1 MLLRESTRIATG
13 VVTQRGCSVSCL
25 IKDTMIETSFEFSNP
40 RVERIVFGCGKVKTV
55 GEEVARFGASRA
67 LVIASPSV
75 AKTLLLGRVRES
87 LGPRCVGVFNR
98 VEPHS
103 PTEVIQEAAE
113 QASAGKADILISL
126 GGGSAI
132 DTAKG
137 IAVLLAEG
145 GPLPRFGVRFTPPD
159 RKEVPSLPAPKLPHI
174 AIPTTL
180 SGGEYSYSVGITEAG
195 KKFIVAD
202 PKLAPRT
209 VVLDPEAAQ
218 TVPSRLLA
226 ASGMNALAH
235 CVEAVYSTHTQ
246 PLTRAYCLAGVSR
259 LSEFLPRAVAST
271 RDLEALG
278 QAQIGACLAGMGV
291 YSAWTGI
298 HHAIVHVVGGRYRV
312 PHANIH
318 AIVLPYAM
326 RWNLD
331 ATLDAHAQIARA
343 MNIDAPNDEEAARRA
358 PEAVL
363 EMNHRMGLP
372 LRLRD
377 LGIPRDGLPPLA
389 EDALGDYSVYTN
401 PKPITS
407 ASQVLE
413 VLEMAW

>member
-1 MLLRESTRIATG
+1 MGRTFLLDE
-13 VVTQRGCSVSCL
+13 
-25 IKDTMIETSFEFSNP
+25 
-40 RVERIVFGCGKVKTV
+40 
-55 GEEVARFGASRA
+55 
-67 LVIASPSV
+67 
-75 AKTLLLGRVRES
+75 VREG
-87 LGPRCVGVFNR
+87 LGARCVGIFKDVQ
-98 VEPHS
+98 PHS
-103 PTEVIQEAAE
+103 PTDAIAEAAE
-113 QASAGKADILISL
+113 VVRRAQADILISL
-126 GGGSAI
+126 GGGSSI

-137 IAVLLAEG
+137 IAALLAEG

-159 RKEVPSLPAPKLPHI
+159 RKDVPLLAAPKLPHI

-180 SGGEYSYSVGITEAG
+180 SGGEYSYSAGITEGG

-209 VVLDPEAAQ
+209 VLLDPEAAR
-218 TVPSRLLA
+218 TVPPKLLA

-246 PLTRAYCLAGVSR
+246 PMTQAFCLAGITR
-259 LSEFLPRAVAST
+259 LSRYLPGAVAQPE
-271 RDLEALG
+271 DLDALG
-278 QAQIGACLAGMGV
+278 EVQVGACLAGMGV

-298 HHAIVHVVGGRYRV
+298 HHAIVHVIGGRFKV

-318 AIVLPYAM
+318 ALVLPYAM

-331 ATLDAHAQIARA
+331 GTIKAHAEIGRA
-343 MNIDAPNDEEAARRA
+343 MGIAAASDEEIAAAA
-358 PEAVL
+358 PEAVM
-363 EMNHRMGLP
+363 EMNRKMGLP

-377 LGIPRDGLPPLA
+377 LGVPRDGLQLLA

-401 PKPITS
+401 PKPIHS
-407 ASQVLE
+407 ASQVFE

>member
-1 MLLRESTRIATG
+1 MAEG
-13 VVTQRGCSVSCL
+13 
-25 IKDTMIETSFEFSNP
+25 SFEFSNP
-40 RVERIVFGCGKVKTV
+40 RVERIVFGHEKVKTA
-55 GEEVARFGASRA
+55 GAEAARFGASRA
-67 LVIASPSV
+67 LVVVSPSV
-75 AKTLLLGRVRES
+75 VKTPLMEKIRGALG
-87 LGPRCVGVFNR
+87 GRCAGVFDR
-98 VEPHS
+98 VQPHS
-103 PTEVIQEAAE
+103 PTEVIEKAAS
-113 QASAGKADILISL
+113 QARAARADILISV

-180 SGGEYSYSVGITEAG
+180 SGGEYSYSAGITEGG
-195 KKFIVAD
+195 KKFILAD
-202 PKLAPRT
+202 PKIAPRT
-209 VVLDPEAAQ
+209 VILDPEATQ
-218 TVPSRLLA
+218 TLPAPLLA

-235 CVEAVYSTHTQ
+235 CVEAIYSTHTQ
-246 PLTRAYCLAGVSR
+246 ALTQAYCLAGVSR

-278 QAQIGACLAGMGV
+278 QVQIGACLAGMGV

-298 HHAIVHVVGGRYRV
+298 HHAIVHVIGGRFRI
-312 PHANIH
+312 PHASIH
-318 AIVLPYAM
+318 ALVLPYAM

-331 ATLDAHAQIARA
+331 ATLDAHAKIARA
-343 MNIDAPNDEEAARRA
+343 IKIDAPSEEERARKA

-363 EMNHRMGLP
+363 ELNRKMGLP
-372 LRLRD
+372 LRLRE
-377 LGIPRDGLPPLA
+377 LGVPRDGLSLLA

-401 PKPITS
+401 PKPIRS